1 MRDRNGKKILVGNKV
16 KWYDPQEE
24 YRDVNRVWEVSH
36 IHDNGIILLCDVFGD
51 AEVYPQELEV
61 IE

>member
-36 IHDNGIILLCDVFGD
+36 IYDIHTNEQNSQC
-51 AEVYPQELEV
+51 V
-61 IE
+61 I